1 VNVDELLAQRA
12 TVAEFAAAL
21 DFPEQ
26 VLADF
31 LAESDE
37 QPDEDGR
44 FPVVV
49 LSDAVGSI
57 QTDLLDELV
66 AAHENVQAHSD
77 YLRQAKHDLQ
87 RLVRESLTGGLSAAD
102 VSGALGVSRARVYQM
117 RDGKR

>member
-1 VNVDELLAQRA
+1 MNVDELLAQRA

-37 QPDEDGR
+37 QPDENGR
-44 FPVVV
+44 LPVVV

-57 QTDLLDELV
+57 QTDLVDELV
-66 AAHENVQAHSD
+66 SARENVQAHRD
-77 YLRQAKHDLQ
+77 QLRQAEGDLH
-87 RLVRESLTGGLSAAD
+87 RLVRESLTGGLTAAD
-102 VSGALGVSRARVYQM
+102 VSEALGVTRARVYQM

>member
-1 VNVDELLAQRA
+1 M
-12 TVAEFAAAL
+12 AEFAAAL

-77 YLRQAKHDLQ
+77 YLL
-87 RLVRESLTGGLSAAD
+87 SLIHI
-102 VSGALGVSRARVYQM
+102 
-117 RDGKR
+117 

>member
-1 VNVDELLAQRA
+1 M
-12 TVAEFAAAL
+12 AEFAAAL

-77 YLRQAKHDLQ
+77 YLRRTCLG
-87 RLVRESLTGGLSAAD
+87 R
-102 VSGALGVSRARVYQM
+102 SGSPGRGSTR
-117 RDGKR
+117 